1 MTDNS
6 KAQLTTAAKGI
17 EEVIEMNRLLGKL
30 LGLSAAFSFVT
41 KFVSYSEAQ
50 TFKKIKDSGV
60 YRETGLDWERFCPAY
75 LGRTRPVIDAIIKDL
90 EQHGKKIFELAE
102 AAGCR
107 VPGEVYRYMD
117 FNEDGKLVIDGEEVE
132 VNKANAEKIRAYVK
146 QLKAE
151 ARREKE
157 AHQKS
162 AKRLTE
168 AIEERKALVKES
180 EERIQKLQEA
190 LEHERNAQYR
200 WTKDP
205 LHSRMLDIQTQL
217 LLQATRLRGLLKEE
231 LNERQIDML
240 VGLANWAWSIYHEI
254 WWDTMQQYAE
264 GPNNRPYPAINL
276 DVADMTARKRD
287 LLGEW
292 YETLEKPPLEQ

>member
-1 MTDNS
+1 MEDGR
-6 KAQLTTAAKGI
+6 KALQMAGEAI
-17 EEVIEMNRLLGKL
+17 DESMMEVIQMGELSGASKMATHIAQYCTYAQAIALKRL
-30 LGLSAAFSFVT
+30 
-41 KFVSYSEAQ
+41 
-50 TFKKIKDSGV
+50 KDSGA
-60 YRETGLDWERFCPAY
+60 YRRLGLDWEQFCPAY

-102 AAGCR
+102 SAGCR

-117 FNEDGKLVIDGEEVE
+117 FNDDGKLMIEGEEVD
-132 VNKANAEKIRAYVK
+132 VTRANAEKIRAYVK

-151 ARREKE
+151 VRREKE

-168 AIEERKALVKES
+168 ALEEKKALAKEGEERV
-180 EERIQKLQEA
+180 QKLQEA
-190 LEHERNAQYR
+190 LEQERNAQYR

-276 DVADMTARKRD
+276 DVAEMTARKRD

>member
-1 MTDNS
+1 MEDGK
-6 KAQLTTAAKGI
+6 KALQRAGEEIDETMMALVQVGELSGAAKMAAHIGHYCTYAQA
-17 EEVIEMNRLLGKL
+17 VALKRL
-30 LGLSAAFSFVT
+30 
-41 KFVSYSEAQ
+41 
-50 TFKKIKDSGV
+50 KDSGV
-60 YRETGLDWERFCPAY
+60 YKRLGMDWERFCPTV
-75 LGRTRPVIDAIIKDL
+75 LKRTRPMIDAIIKDL
-90 EQHGKKIFELAE
+90 EQHGQKIFELAE

-132 VNKANAEKIRAYVK
+132 VTKANAEKIRAYVK

>member
-1 MTDNS
+1 MKDEK
-6 KAQLTTAAKGI
+6 KALQRAGEEIDEAMMDLLQIGELSGAVKMAAHIAQYCTYTQAVALK
-17 EEVIEMNRLLGKL
+17 RL
-30 LGLSAAFSFVT
+30 
-41 KFVSYSEAQ
+41 
-50 TFKKIKDSGV
+50 KDSGA
-60 YRETGLDWERFCPAY
+60 YRRLGMDWERFCPTV
-75 LGRTRPVIDAIIKDL
+75 LNRTRPFIDAIIKDL
-90 EQHGKKIFELAE
+90 EQHGQKIFELAE

-168 AIEERKALVKES
+168 AIEERKTLAKES

-276 DVADMTARKRD
+276 DVAEMTARKRD

-292 YETLEKPPLEQ
+292 HETLEKPPLEQ